1 MTKDDAASYV
11 ICGVAQNESI
21 KQKEF
26 FRKNEKLEWRR
37 STTKVYNNG
46 RKNSKNF
53 DINFWLDIL
62 KTIIIK
68 VIKVISRSVLS

>member
-26 FRKNEKLEWRR
+26 FRKNEKRE
-37 STTKVYNNG
+37 
-46 RKNSKNF
+46 
-53 DINFWLDIL
+53 
-62 KTIIIK
+62 
-68 VIKVISRSVLS
+68 